1 MGSTVNGPE
10 QCGILGLADFE
21 RCGDYFFLRGKAFI
35 LHPGC
40 FSKIPFPSSQDP
52 EEALITRTGLTGLQ
66 LCRNL
71 MDSLTNT
78 GKGS

>member
-1 MGSTVNGPE
+1 MGSTANGPE
-10 QCGILGLADFE
+10 QCGILLLADFE
-21 RCGDYFFLRGKAFI
+21 LCGNYFFLRGRAFI
-35 LHPGC
+35 SYPDC

-52 EEALITRTGLTGLQ
+52 EEAVITRTGLTGLQ

-71 MDSLTNT
+71 MDLLTYF